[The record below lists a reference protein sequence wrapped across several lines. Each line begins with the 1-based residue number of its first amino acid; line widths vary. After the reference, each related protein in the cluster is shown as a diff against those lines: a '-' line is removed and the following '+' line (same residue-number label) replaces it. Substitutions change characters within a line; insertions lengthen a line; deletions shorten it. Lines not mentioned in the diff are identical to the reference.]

1 MPKLGNKV
9 LQQPERKLGI
19 RDTLPITKNN
29 SAAYLVA
36 FLLMMLKTILKK
48 SIRRT
53 TKYKLIST
61 VQYFIFLPS
70 SGE

>member
-1 MPKLGNKV
+1 MQKLGNKV
-9 LQQPERKLGI
+9 LQQPERELGI

-48 SIRRT
+48 AFDERQ
-53 TKYKLIST
+53 ST
-61 VQYFIFLPS
+61 NS
-70 SGE
+70 